1 MKMMKVSKIIMTGV
15 MIAALTG
22 GMAATVKA
30 ANVQTGISVEHE
42 INGFIG
48 NVSDMNFDMIS
59 YIKGMKFLSD
69 NEKQKLLTDEQK
81 IEEKYKEID
90 KVSIQIEEISSNI
103 LQGSDQLYDEIN
115 KVYERHSELWDKLYD
130 NVTEEQNLLPDMESF
145 IQVSNSLSEEEKAI
159 LLADENDVKEIEVKL
174 GLKYDEVEKAIADL
188 AGEESRMYAEI
199 DDIDKENES
208 IWSKVWA
215 NQSEEDSVPIL
226 Y

>member
-42 INGFIG
+42 TNGFIG

-59 YIKGMKFLSD
+59 YIKGMNFLSD

-90 KVSIQIEEISSNI
+90 KVMVQIEEISSKI
-103 LQGSDQLYDEIN
+103 LEGSEQLQDEIN
-115 KVYERHSELWDKLYD
+115 KIFERHNALWDKLYD

-145 IQVSNSLSEEEKAI
+145 IHASNSLSDEEKAT
-159 LLADENDVKEIEVKL
+159 LLADENDVKAVEAKL
-174 GLKYDEVEKAIADL
+174 NLKYDEVEKAIADL
-188 AGEESRMYAEI
+188 DREERRMYAEI

-208 IWSKVWA
+208 IWNKVWE
-215 NQSEEDSVPIL
+215 NQSEEDFVPVL